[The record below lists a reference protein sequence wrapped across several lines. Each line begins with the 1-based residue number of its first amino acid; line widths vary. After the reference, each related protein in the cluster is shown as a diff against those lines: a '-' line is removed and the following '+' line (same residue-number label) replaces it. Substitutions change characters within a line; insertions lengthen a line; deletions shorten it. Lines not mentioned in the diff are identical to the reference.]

1 MINRRSF
8 LRLVRNRVAAG
19 VLCSGMLTD
28 ALERSSQIFDVTHY
42 GAGQGVDDTEA
53 IQAAI
58 DAQFWHSQ
66 YMNDP
71 TKLYGVGIAQQTEE
85 FAREVAKIA
94 RQKME
99 EHDGL

>member
-28 ALERSSQIFDVTHY
+28 ALSGRSTLRYIGSETGTWSNIVQPDSGLTAISLQKAYNELLESGQI
-42 GAGQGVDDTEA
+42 
-53 IQAAI
+53 
-58 DAQFWHSQ
+58 WRSQ

-71 TKLYGVGIAQQTEE
+71 TKMDKNEL
-85 FAREVAKIA
+85 
-94 RQKME
+94 
-99 EHDGL
+99 